1 MPRQGALFQ
10 REGRS
15 IVIVSHAL
23 DVVRQLCD
31 RAVMLDHGRVHAI
44 GSPDDVVREM
54 RLTILHHD
62 LEFAREEGSKE
73 VEIVHVEL
81 LRDDVALQG
90 PVRSGETLTVQ
101 LDLRA
106 AERVVD
112 PVVSFA
118 LHDATNSYVFGDD
131 TARLGLDLGTVE
143 GQRRIRFGAGPDP
156 SDRRQVLD
164 HPRGPFPRQRTGLPR
179 AGRALFVRSAAGGRP
194 PRPTLDPRHGPDGG
208 PVSDTTT
215 TPTQKG
221 DRRMTIGLILVS
233 VTLAAIAQVTLKM
246 GMNHVTD
253 ANGGQLAL
261 SGESLKQILTTLLV
275 WVGLGI
281 FAISAVLWL
290 FALSRASLS
299 FAYPFA
305 ALGYVIIVAA
315 SILFLDEHVPPLGW
329 AGVGCIVVG
338 ILLVAQGSPQG

>member
-1 MPRQGALFQ
+1 M
-10 REGRS
+10 
-15 IVIVSHAL
+15 
-23 DVVRQLCD
+23 
-31 RAVMLDHGRVHAI
+31 
-44 GSPDDVVREM
+44 
-54 RLTILHHD
+54 
-62 LEFAREEGSKE
+62 
-73 VEIVHVEL
+73 
-81 LRDDVALQG
+81 
-90 PVRSGETLTVQ
+90 
-101 LDLRA
+101 
-106 AERVVD
+106 
-112 PVVSFA
+112 
-118 LHDATNSYVFGDD
+118 
-131 TARLGLDLGTVE
+131 
-143 GQRRIRFGAGPDP
+143 
-156 SDRRQVLD
+156 
-164 HPRGPFPRQRTGLPR
+164 
-179 AGRALFVRSAAGGRP
+179 
-194 PRPTLDPRHGPDGG
+194 
-208 PVSDTTT
+208 SDTTT

-221 DRRMTIGLILVS
+221 NRRMTIGLILVS

-329 AGVGCIVVG
+329 AGVACIVVG

>member
-1 MPRQGALFQ
+1 M
-10 REGRS
+10 
-15 IVIVSHAL
+15 
-23 DVVRQLCD
+23 
-31 RAVMLDHGRVHAI
+31 
-44 GSPDDVVREM
+44 
-54 RLTILHHD
+54 
-62 LEFAREEGSKE
+62 
-73 VEIVHVEL
+73 
-81 LRDDVALQG
+81 
-90 PVRSGETLTVQ
+90 
-101 LDLRA
+101 
-106 AERVVD
+106 
-112 PVVSFA
+112 
-118 LHDATNSYVFGDD
+118 
-131 TARLGLDLGTVE
+131 
-143 GQRRIRFGAGPDP
+143 
-156 SDRRQVLD
+156 
-164 HPRGPFPRQRTGLPR
+164 
-179 AGRALFVRSAAGGRP
+179 
-194 PRPTLDPRHGPDGG
+194 
-208 PVSDTTT
+208 SDTTT

-261 SGESLKQILTTLLV
+261 SGESLKQILTTVLV

-329 AGVGCIVVG
+329 AGVACIVVG

>member
-1 MPRQGALFQ
+1 
-10 REGRS
+10 
-15 IVIVSHAL
+15 
-23 DVVRQLCD
+23 
-31 RAVMLDHGRVHAI
+31 
-44 GSPDDVVREM
+44 
-54 RLTILHHD
+54 
-62 LEFAREEGSKE
+62 
-73 VEIVHVEL
+73 
-81 LRDDVALQG
+81 
-90 PVRSGETLTVQ
+90 
-101 LDLRA
+101 
-106 AERVVD
+106 
-112 PVVSFA
+112 
-118 LHDATNSYVFGDD
+118 
-131 TARLGLDLGTVE
+131 
-143 GQRRIRFGAGPDP
+143 
-156 SDRRQVLD
+156 
-164 HPRGPFPRQRTGLPR
+164 
-179 AGRALFVRSAAGGRP
+179 
-194 PRPTLDPRHGPDGG
+194 
-208 PVSDTTT
+208 VSDTTT

-233 VTLAAIAQVTLKM
+233 VTFAAIAQVTLKM
-246 GMNHVTD
+246 GMNQVTD

-329 AGVGCIVVG
+329 AGVACIVVG

>member
-1 MPRQGALFQ
+1 M
-10 REGRS
+10 
-15 IVIVSHAL
+15 
-23 DVVRQLCD
+23 
-31 RAVMLDHGRVHAI
+31 
-44 GSPDDVVREM
+44 
-54 RLTILHHD
+54 
-62 LEFAREEGSKE
+62 
-73 VEIVHVEL
+73 
-81 LRDDVALQG
+81 
-90 PVRSGETLTVQ
+90 
-101 LDLRA
+101 
-106 AERVVD
+106 
-112 PVVSFA
+112 
-118 LHDATNSYVFGDD
+118 
-131 TARLGLDLGTVE
+131 
-143 GQRRIRFGAGPDP
+143 
-156 SDRRQVLD
+156 
-164 HPRGPFPRQRTGLPR
+164 
-179 AGRALFVRSAAGGRP
+179 
-194 PRPTLDPRHGPDGG
+194 
-208 PVSDTTT
+208 SDTTT

-261 SGESLKQILTTLLV
+261 SGESLKQILTTLLI

-329 AGVGCIVVG
+329 AGVACIVVG